1 MQKAKAG
8 KEEIIL
14 ENKMGY
20 MPIPRLLYSMALP
33 MMISMFVQALYNIV
47 DSIFVAR
54 LSEQAL
60 TSVSLAFP
68 MQNLMIGVGT
78 GIGIGTNALLSR
90 KLGEKDFET
99 ADRSAMQGI
108 FLSAC
113 AFALFALVGLT
124 LVGPFFRGQTQAPE
138 IIDGGI
144 SYLRI
149 ICICSAGLFGQMIME
164 RLLQSTGMT
173 FYSMITQTTGA
184 VINIILDPIMI
195 FGLLGF
201 PRMGIAGAAAA
212 TVIGQVSAALL
223 AVYFNLTK
231 NKELHFRLQNLRPDP
246 AMIRQILLIGVPS
259 LIMVAIGSV
268 MTFFMN
274 RILGQFT
281 STAVAVFGIFFR
293 MQSFIMMPVF
303 GLNGGM
309 IPIIAYNYGAK
320 NRERIIETIRLGII
334 TAMGIMLAG
343 LLLLQLFPQKMLLL
357 FDASE
362 SMMSIGVPA
371 FRIISLSF
379 IMAGYSIVASSVFQA
394 FGESILSMI
403 MSLVRQLFVLL
414 PAAWLLARMGDVNLV
429 WWAWPLAE
437 LAAVA
442 ISSIFL
448 RRVNRDIISG
458 LESGKTGRSE
468 V

>member
-1 MQKAKAG
+1 MKREGTETIK
-8 KEEIIL
+8 

-33 MMISMFVQALYNIV
+33 MMISMLVQAMYNIV

-54 LSEQAL
+54 ISEEAL

-68 MQNLMIGVGT
+68 MQNLMIGVGS

-90 KLGEKDFET
+90 KLGERDLET

-108 FLSAC
+108 FLSVC
-113 AFALFALVGLT
+113 AYVLFAILGLT
-124 LVGPFFRGQTQAPE
+124 VTGPFFRGQTQVPE

-144 SYLRI
+144 RYLTI
-149 ICICSAGLFGQMIME
+149 ICLCSFGLFGQMITE
-164 RLLQSTGMT
+164 RLLQSTGQT
-173 FYSMITQTTGA
+173 FYSMITQMSGA
-184 VINIILDPIMI
+184 IINIILDPIMI
-195 FGLLGF
+195 FGLFGF

-212 TVIGQVSAALL
+212 TVFGQFCATGL
-223 AVYFNLTK
+223 AIWFNLTR
-231 NKELHFRLQNLRPDP
+231 NKEIHFRWQNIRPDP

-274 RILGQFT
+274 RILGVFT
-281 STAVAVFGIFFR
+281 STAVAVFGVYFR

-309 IPIIAYNYGAK
+309 IPIIAYNYGARK
-320 NRERIIETIRLGII
+320 KERIVQTIRLSVI
-334 TAMGIMLAG
+334 TAMVIMLAG
-343 LLLLQLFPQKMLLL
+343 MMLLQLFPGKMLLL

-362 SMMSIGVPA
+362 NMLSIGIPA
-371 FRIISLSF
+371 FRTISLSF

-394 FGESILSMI
+394 FGKSVLGMI

-414 PAAWLLARMGDVNLV
+414 PAAWLLSRSGDVNLV

-437 LAAVA
+437 LAAVL
-442 ISSIFL
+442 ISTIFL
-448 RRVNRDIISG
+448 RKINREIISQ
-458 LESGKTGRSE
+458 L
-468 V
+468 

>member
-1 MQKAKAG
+1 MQGAKAD
-8 KEEIIL
+8 KEEIIQ

-113 AFALFALVGLT
+113 AFLLFALMGLT
-124 LVGPFFRGQTQAPE
+124 LVGPFFRGQTRVPE
-138 IIDGGI
+138 IIYGGI

-201 PRMGIAGAAAA
+201 PRLGIAGAAAA

-223 AVYFNLTK
+223 AVYFNLTR
-231 NKELHFRLQNLRPDP
+231 NKELHFRLKNLRPDP

-320 NRERIIETIRLGII
+320 NRERIIETIRLGVI

-343 LLLLQLFPQKMLLL
+343 LLLLQLFPEKMLLL

-394 FGESILSMI
+394 FGESVLSMI

-414 PAAWLLARMGDVNLV
+414 PAAWLLARMGNVNLV

-458 LESGKTGRSE
+458 LDSGKAGRAE
-468 V
+468 A

>member
-113 AFALFALVGLT
+113 AFTLFALVGLT